1 MTRHKDLTE
10 PYMYFQIKFVEFLDL
25 LGRVAIDYFDEVLD
39 GPKDLHDKVFAI
51 VKLFWPKA

>member
-1 MTRHKDLTE
+1 
-10 PYMYFQIKFVEFLDL
+10 MYFQIKFVEFLDL
-25 LGRVAIDYFDEVLD
+25 LGRVAIDYFDEVQD